1 MTKPTIA
8 TYDDLLQEKARL
20 KALLQ
25 AQKDLVRQDI
35 QQIKQELAP
44 VKSAISM
51 VGKFAT
57 RDNSNVLLTTAAEG
71 VIDLVFRRLILARAG
86 WFTKMAI
93 PFLMKNFSSHV
104 VNDNKDKLFAKL
116 FSWFG
121 KKKSKEEDAQAFANG
136 PAEPEEPVEE
146 RAV

>member
-1 MTKPTIA
+1 MTKPKIS
-8 TYDDLLQEKARL
+8 TYDHLLQEKIRL

-35 QQIKQELAP
+35 QQIKAELAP

-71 VIDLVFRRLILARAG
+71 VIDLVVRKLILARAG
-86 WFTKMAI
+86 WFTKMAV

-104 VNDNKDKLFAKL
+104 VNENKDKLFAKL

-121 KKKSKEEDAQAFANG
+121 KKKTAHADAASNG
-136 PAEPEEPVEE
+136 QPEAEEPVEE
-146 RAV
+146 RAI

>member
-1 MTKPTIA
+1 MTKPRIA
-8 TYDDLLQEKARL
+8 TYDDLLQEKIRL

-25 AQKDLVRQDI
+25 AQKELVRQDI
-35 QQIKQELAP
+35 QEIKEELAP

-71 VIDLVFRRLILARAG
+71 VIDLVVRKLVLARAG
-86 WFTKMAI
+86 WITKMVV

-104 VNDNKDKLFAKL
+104 VNDNKDKLFSKL

-121 KKKSKEEDAQAFANG
+121 KKKGDTDATANG
-136 PAEPEEPVEE
+136 HAEPEEPVEE